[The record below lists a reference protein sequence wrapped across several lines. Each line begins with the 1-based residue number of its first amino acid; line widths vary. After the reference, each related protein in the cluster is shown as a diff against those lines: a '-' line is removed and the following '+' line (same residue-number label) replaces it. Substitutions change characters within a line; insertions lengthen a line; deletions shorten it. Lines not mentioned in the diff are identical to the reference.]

1 MTTSIFDMHVIPSI
15 YAIINQRLHLL
26 PRLAK
31 LTALGWLLSLSG
43 CSLVVTGYNN
53 APNLLMFLWINPHVD
68 LNAAQEKQT
77 LADLKITLEWHRQ
90 NQLPLYVDTLK
101 QIQELAKGDVSA
113 EQVCAIADVITDSL
127 DPLIEQFEVP
137 LTQLALSLNADQLRT
152 LKRKYEQDLK
162 DYRKEWKLDASRDKQ
177 LDVQVDKGQTNAE
190 RFYGSLS
197 TAQEKLLR
205 QLAQDSGYEP
215 ERTFAERVRQQKE
228 SLALHERI
236 LNTQPEAAEAKA
248 MVRQWLQSS
257 LHSSDPAYAAYLKK
271 RKRTN
276 CEAAAQF
283 HNITTA
289 KQREHMMK
297 TLKNYESD
305 VRALMRYKAS

>member
-1 MTTSIFDMHVIPSI
+1 MIPSI

-113 EQVCAIADVITDSL
+113 EQVCAIADVMTDSL

-215 ERTFAERVRQQKE
+215 ERTFAERLRQQKE

-236 LNTQPEAAEAKA
+236 LNTQPEAAEAKT

-289 KQREHMMK
+289 KQREHAVK
-297 TLKNYESD
+297 TLKNYEAD

>member
-1 MTTSIFDMHVIPSI
+1 MP
-15 YAIINQRLHLL
+15 AIINQRLL
-26 PRLAK
+26 PLSRLAK
-31 LTALGWLLSLSG
+31 LSALACLLTLSA
-43 CSLVVTGYNN
+43 CSLVVTGYNS

-77 LADLKITLEWHRQ
+77 LADLKTTLEWHRQ
-90 NQLPLYVDTLK
+90 NQLPVYADVLK
-101 QIQELAKGDVSA
+101 QMQDLAPNDVTPD
-113 EQVCAIADVITDSL
+113 QVCAIADEVNDSL

-137 LTQLALSLNADQLRT
+137 LTKLALSLNADQLRT

-162 DYRKEWKLDASRDKQ
+162 DYRKEWKLDASREKQ
-177 LDVQVDKGQTNAE
+177 LDVQADKGQTNAE

-197 TAQEKLLR
+197 TAQEKLLH

-236 LNTQPEAAEAKA
+236 LNTKPEAAEAKA
-248 MVRQWLQSS
+248 LVRQWLQSS

-271 RKRTN
+271 RKRIN

-289 KQREHMMK
+289 KQREHAVK
-297 TLKNYESD
+297 TLKNYEAD